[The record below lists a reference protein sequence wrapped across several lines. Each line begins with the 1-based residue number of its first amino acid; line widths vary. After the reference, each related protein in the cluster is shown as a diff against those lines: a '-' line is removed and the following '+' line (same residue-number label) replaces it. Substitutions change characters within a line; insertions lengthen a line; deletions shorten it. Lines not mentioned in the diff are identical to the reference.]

1 MSDMRNVIK
10 SGNGM
15 GKELGKIVK
24 PAINAAKVLNP
35 GRKRNGN

>member
-1 MSDMRNVIK
+1 MSDMQNVVK
-10 SGNGM
+10 SGNAM
-15 GKELGKIVK
+15 GKKLGKTVK